1 MSNNLYLV
9 EFSNGTTGT
18 FMVKGLMK
26 KKIELNY
33 ENNKREYSTLFY
45 GQLGEK
51 KIVKSNGVFAHQTS
65 AKMRARMTSSPKI
78 KRVFQIT
85 SKF

>member
-33 ENNKREYSTLFY
+33 ENNKRE
-45 GQLGEK
+45 
-51 KIVKSNGVFAHQTS
+51 
-65 AKMRARMTSSPKI
+65 
-78 KRVFQIT
+78 
-85 SKF
+85 